1 MLMGLLLVGSLIGAD
16 WGSRE
21 SLRWEEGRAYRTQG
35 QNLQQAGRLYEALAA
50 YQKAAAIYP
59 SYAEAYNDMGV
70 VLESLGRTRE
80 AEQAYWRALELKPNL
95 AAVHSNLALLYESQG
110 KVKEAGEHWL
120 ARVRLGPPDDPWV
133 GKARQKLAQ
142 YGIPIPVEMKLQPV
156 EVEKGKK
163 ADRERKKAL
172 EAAQARVAEEAKRL
186 EKEKKVSQGKAEVGT
201 KPVVVKGAQV
211 PVEMKPQPVDVE
223 KGKKADLER
232 KKALEVA
239 QARVAEEAKRLEKE
253 KKVSQ
258 GKAEAGKPVV
268 VKGAQVP
275 VEMKPQSVAKEK
287 EISQEALKIAK
298 EYEQQ
303 RLQIRAQTVQELYR
317 RGLDELRAGRY
328 EEAERAFRDALTLDP
343 NHRPARDGLE
353 RVQTAQKEIKRRG
366 GIRP

>member
-80 AEQAYWRALELKPNL
+80 AEQAYWRALELNPNL

-120 ARVRLGPPDDPWV
+120 ARVRLGPPDHPWV

-142 YGIPIPVEMKLQPV
+142 YGIPIPVEMKPQPV

-186 EKEKKVSQGKAEVGT
+186 EKEKKVSQGKAEVG
-201 KPVVVKGAQV
+201 
-211 PVEMKPQPVDVE
+211 
-223 KGKKADLER
+223 
-232 KKALEVA
+232 
-239 QARVAEEAKRLEKE
+239 
-253 KKVSQ
+253 S
-258 GKAEAGKPVV
+258 KPVV

-275 VEMKPQSVAKEK
+275 VEMKPQSVEKEK